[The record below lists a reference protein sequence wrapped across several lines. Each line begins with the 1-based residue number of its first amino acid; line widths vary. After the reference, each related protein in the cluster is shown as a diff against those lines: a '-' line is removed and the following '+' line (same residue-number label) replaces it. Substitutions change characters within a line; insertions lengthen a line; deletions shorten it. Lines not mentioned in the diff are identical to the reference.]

1 MSHIVLKKE
10 HELGLGGVP
19 IGTAFEDITDDQ
31 SQKILQEAWDLGIR
45 HYDTSPWY
53 GLTKSE
59 RRFGE
64 FLKNKNREDLVLSS
78 KVGRLLTPL
87 HESEVPPT

>member
-1 MSHIVLKKE
+1 MSNTILKKE

-19 IGTAFEDITDDQ
+19 IGTAFEDVSNEQ
-31 SQKILQEAWDLGIR
+31 SQKVLQEAWDLGIR
-45 HYDTSPWY
+45 YYDTSPWY

-64 FLKNKNREDLVLSS
+64 FLKDKNREDFVFSS
-78 KVGRLLTPL
+78 STNFQYVKNAWW
-87 HESEVPPT
+87 